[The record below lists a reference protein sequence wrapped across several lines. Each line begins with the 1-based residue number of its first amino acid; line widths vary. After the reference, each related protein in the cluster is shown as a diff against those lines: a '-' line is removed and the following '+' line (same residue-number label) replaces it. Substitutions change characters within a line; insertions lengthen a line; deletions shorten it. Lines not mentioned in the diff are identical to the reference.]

1 MAIDNPL
8 HLTAPAVAVID
19 QNFNMTLSF
28 TPSSRYGGATG
39 LPPADS
45 TAPSFADY
53 DHWIIRTTINAG
65 PNHDVTFPA
74 PVGYTGG
81 SLTFQETLS
90 AGTITLT
97 MAAFDSSSNNLTQFW
112 TTSAANLLPGA
123 GTPRTFPTLLVPA
136 NVIFSSTSV
145 LLNQS
150 LTVTLSNA
158 YAGADQWQ
166 VNWPDGTSTGWL
178 PLASNVVTKS
188 FSTPGTFN
196 VTIQTRRNYSGASF
210 DPAVTLISQV
220 VQQIFVVNQQATGSS
235 STQSGLQGNLGIGG
249 QAGFEIVNANAGT
262 AAPEPWE
269 VIARALVRDTLTS
282 ELKLLIA
289 TSRFSNASSLFGTM
303 ALDVFPI
310 EGRPRSKELIVPPYE
325 LTATSQTE
333 TVPVKITTTALPTL
347 FVGKSVTQ
355 ATGGT
360 FALLA
365 ANGIQPY
372 IWSSVGLPEGLNI
385 NASGFLLGTPLE
397 LGVFNVTIAV
407 QDSSVPFSIDEI
419 TLPLTVE
426 TDLKVQIAASQTDA
440 NNTPLAP
447 LGTTLGVAQ
456 VGKPY
461 QVQMVVGNIN
471 PNSSQPGGLAPYTWS
486 APAGAFPV
494 GLSIDPNL
502 GLISGTPATY
512 NSTTDFTTTFSVTVQ
527 VTDAIGA
534 KATQVYTMTLK
545 PMALTFG
552 HVNQPTIY
560 TFEQF
565 KMVVPVFGGQS
576 PYTALNFFPGTG
588 DSNFYGTPQLVDGQI
603 EIPIGYTAF
612 TTSGFVNT
620 GIHTFALNITDS
632 EPITSPTTT
641 LSFNVEKQIS
651 DINLDRVPLVNW
663 THPSDGSWALNDPS
677 NAGQAVNQPI
687 QINGNF
693 NTAFTGS
700 LPAGQVSGQRL
711 NLTHAAN
718 TLGGNTAYT
727 MVNFPAFAGLVGQN
741 VVISGFAN
749 ALNNGTFQVQ
759 SGTTGTS
766 LLVNNSAGVSQNA
779 PNYVLTLTAAAATV
793 TVGGIQVAEY
803 TYSAA
808 TYGGGALNGYAGM
821 SFVVAGF
828 INVTNNG
835 TFTCVSSTATTVVL
849 TNSAA
854 VVETHAGTATTL
866 LAKALQLGAV
876 GNTDNGTVLIGVPN
890 ATTQIFNGVTIAIDP
905 TDVTVSGAPDVEF
918 YGPAG
923 PNANVSG
930 GSNFIFS
937 NTETKIPLV
946 VNLVFPTAGVG
957 TGTGVYSGTITGGGA
972 NAYAGQNF
980 AVSGYANAANNG
992 TFPCTASTTTTITL
1006 TNPSSVAETPTAG
1019 QQAIAVKLLS
1029 AVSGTEDDIII
1040 AGFGGQVS
1048 RTYSTLSH
1056 NATFV
1061 SGDIGSITT
1070 YARPMIVG
1078 DLVGINPRKPYFDS
1092 ADIPAFNNAWK
1103 AVVQAGSQLPPGLSL
1118 DANTGLIYGTLTG
1131 ITSLPSVVQYV
1142 DGSGGV
1148 HGTITITWITLLNQF
1163 TMTDNIIDS
1172 QQVGAV
1178 YNGAS
1183 ALTPPGGITIQS
1195 VSTAGSTLPNGLN
1208 VAVNTG
1214 TNAIDLSGT
1223 PTEAGYFDVWF
1234 SVISTNGKT
1243 ATIYH
1248 RISTITPVPVLSI
1261 VGWADV
1267 IAGPAL
1273 GPTQG
1278 FPLPNGIIG
1287 GSYVNP
1293 VTGNPIA
1300 LVLGNAVAPVT
1311 FTTGG
1316 SWVSNPFHGI
1326 NLALGP
1332 GTPEPAGGIGLFS
1345 GTVAGPAGTFNV
1357 SFTVTDSDLAHVPF
1371 TVNTQLSIQAT
1382 ALTLSPN
1389 VFPSVVAGHAYT
1401 VGSPLITFLGG
1412 GSVLTPFSFSVS
1424 PVSPAQLPVG
1434 LSLASSDATHAIIT
1448 GTTTQTGYGTK
1459 TVIIRVQD
1467 TSGAYLD
1474 KSYTV
1479 TVAASL
1485 AVTSGLHASDPANPA
1500 NSLGFVDAGSVLSIN
1515 VRPNLSFFLVATQVV
1530 SQSSAGITI
1539 QTNNPNI
1546 TGTVANLNTGT
1557 QTAQIELSGSGFNQ
1571 AVSVTPYSVTVTIND
1586 SGVINT
1592 QAFTW
1597 IVYDDGTIALKASNA
1612 TPTRLTTPT

>member
-28 TPSSRYGGATG
+28 TPSARYGGATG
-39 LPPADS
+39 LPPADA
-45 TAPSFADY
+45 TPPSYADY
-53 DHWIIRTTINAG
+53 DHWLIRTTINAG
-65 PNHDVTFPA
+65 PNHDVTFPV

-97 MAAFDSSSNNLTQFW
+97 MAAFDSSNNNLTQFW
-112 TTSAANLLPGA
+112 TTGGANLLPDA
-123 GTPRTFPTLLVPA
+123 GTPRTFPTLLVPT
-136 NVIFSSTSV
+136 NVVFSSTSV

-150 LTVTLSNA
+150 LTVTLSSA

-178 PLASNVVTKS
+178 PLSSNVVTKS

-196 VTIQTRRNYSGASF
+196 VTIQTRRNYSGATY
-210 DPAVTLISQV
+210 DPAVTLISQI

-235 STQSGLQGNLGIGG
+235 SSQSGLQGNLGIGG
-249 QAGFEIVNANAGT
+249 QAGFEIVNANSGT
-262 AAPEPWE
+262 ATPEPWE
-269 VIARALVRDTLTS
+269 VIARALVRDSLTS

-325 LTATSQTE
+325 LTVTSQTE

-347 FVGKSVTQ
+347 YVGKSVTQ
-355 ATGGT
+355 ATGGS
-360 FALLA
+360 FAFTA

-372 IWSSVGLPEGLNI
+372 IWSSVGLPDGLNI

-397 LGVFNVTIAV
+397 LGVFNATIAV

-426 TDLKVQIAASQTDA
+426 TDLKVQIAAGQTDA
-440 NNTPLAP
+440 NNTPLAQT
-447 LGTTLGVAQ
+447 GSTLGVAQ

-461 QVQMVVGNIN
+461 QVQMQVGNIN

-512 NSTTDFTTTFSVTVQ
+512 NSTVDFTTTFSVTVQ

-545 PMALTFG
+545 PQALSLG
-552 HVNQPTIY
+552 HINQPTIY

-565 KMVVPVFGGQS
+565 KLVVPISGGQS
-576 PYTALNFFPGTG
+576 PYSSLNFSAPPI
-588 DSNFYGTPQLVDGQI
+588 DAAIYGTPALVDGQV
-603 EIPIGYTAF
+603 EIPVGYGTGNG
-612 TTSGFVNT
+612 SGFANT
-620 GIHTFALNITDS
+620 GVHTFALGITDANATVLPLQS
-632 EPITSPTTT
+632 V
-641 LSFNVEKQIS
+641 SFKVEKQIS
-651 DINLDRVPLVNW
+651 DINLGRVPLVNW
-663 THPSDGSWALNDPS
+663 AHSTDGSWALNDPS
-677 NAGQAVNQPI
+677 EAGQAVNHPI

-693 NTAFTGS
+693 NTSFTGS
-700 LPAGQVSGQRL
+700 LPAGQVAGQRL
-711 NLTHAAN
+711 NLTAAAN
-718 TLGGNTAYT
+718 TVGGNTAYA
-727 MVNFPAFAGLVGQN
+727 MRNFPAFAGLVGQN
-741 VVISGFAN
+741 VVISGFGN
-749 ALNNGTFQVQ
+749 AANNGTFQVQ
-759 SGTTGTS
+759 AATTSTS
-766 LLVNNSAGVSQNA
+766 LVVNNSAGVSQAA
-779 PNYVLTLTAAAATV
+779 PNYVLTLTQAFAAASGLTV
-793 TVGGIQVAEY
+793 Y
-803 TYSAA
+803 NYSGAS
-808 TYGGGALNGYAGM
+808 YGGGALNGYAGM
-821 SFVVAGF
+821 VFVVAGF
-828 INVTNNG
+828 TNATNNG
-835 TFTCVSSTATTVVL
+835 SFTCVSSTATQITLVNASGV
-849 TNSAA
+849 A
-854 VVETHAGTATTL
+854 ETHAGTATTP
-866 LAKALQLGAV
+866 LAKALQLGVV
-876 GNTDNGTVLIGVPN
+876 GNTDNGTVNVGVPN
-890 ATTQIFNGVTIAIDP
+890 LSALGTFNGVTIAIDP
-905 TDVTVSGAPDVEF
+905 TNVTVDGTPDVEF

-923 PNANVSG
+923 PNNNVTG
-930 GSNFIFS
+930 GSSFIFS

-957 TGTGVYSGTITGGGA
+957 AGTGVYAGTFTGGGA
-972 NAYAGQNF
+972 NAFAGQSF
-980 AVSGYANAANNG
+980 TVSGYANAANNG
-992 TFPCTASTTTTITL
+992 TFPCTASTTTSITL
-1006 TNPSSVAETPTAG
+1006 TNPSSVAETPISG
-1019 QQAIAVKLLS
+1019 QQAIAVKQTS
-1029 AVSGTEDDIII
+1029 SVTNPSDNDITI

-1056 NATFV
+1056 NATYV
-1061 SGDIGSITT
+1061 SGDIGTITT

-1078 DLVGINPRKPYFDS
+1078 DVVGINPRKPYFDS
-1092 ADIPAFNNAWK
+1092 ADIPAFNSAWK
-1103 AVVQAGSQLPPGLSL
+1103 ATVQAGSSLPPGLSL

-1131 ITSLPSVVQYV
+1131 TTNLPSVIQYV

-1148 HGTITITWITLLNQF
+1148 HGTITIMWVTLLNQF
-1163 TMTDNIIDS
+1163 QLTDNIVDS
-1172 QQVGAV
+1172 QMVGSV

-1183 ALTPPGGITIQS
+1183 ALTPPGGLTLQS
-1195 VSTAGSTLPNGLN
+1195 VSTFGSQLPNGLT
-1208 VAVNTG
+1208 VSVNTG
-1214 TNAIDLSGT
+1214 TNAIDITGT

-1234 SVISTNGKT
+1234 TVISTNGKT
-1243 ATIYH
+1243 ASIYH
-1248 RISTITPVPVLSI
+1248 RISTITPVPVLTI

-1300 LVLGNAVAPVT
+1300 LVFGNAVAPVT
-1311 FTTGG
+1311 LTTGG

-1332 GTPEPAGGIGLFS
+1332 GTPEPSSGIGLFS

-1357 SFTVTDSDLAHVPF
+1357 SFTVSDSDPAHVPF

-1382 ALTLSPN
+1382 SLTLSPASIPT
-1389 VFPSVVAGHAYT
+1389 VTAGQAYT
-1401 VGSPLITFLGG
+1401 SGAPLVTFLGG
-1412 GSVLTPFSFSVS
+1412 GSVLTPFTFSVS

-1434 LSLASSDATHAIIT
+1434 LSLASIDATHATIT

-1485 AVTSGLHASDPANPA
+1485 AVTSGLHATDAANPA
-1500 NSLGFVDAGSVLSIN
+1500 NFLGYVDAGSVLSIN

-1546 TGTVANLNTGT
+1546 TGSVQSLNTGT

-1571 AVSVTPYSVTVTIND
+1571 AVNSLPYSVTVTIND

-1592 QAFTW
+1592 QTFQWT
-1597 IVYDDGTIALKASNA
+1597 VYDHGALALKASNA